1 MSTVLPAAPAA
12 AGGAVETVYRPA
24 APVDVRSTLS
34 VLGRGPHDP
43 TTRWDA
49 GGVWR
54 TFRTPAGAATVRI
67 HYPGAD
73 GSVRA
78 TAWGPGAEWAIDAVP
93 ALLGRDDDWDGL
105 DVSRTPLLHDSR
117 RRNVGLKLSSTN
129 RLLEALL
136 PAIIEQRV
144 TSLEAYRSWARLLR
158 WFGEPAPGPAPEG
171 MRVVPTVAQWRGIP
185 SWDWHRAGVDPGR
198 ARTAQAALAVAASL
212 ERAVAR
218 AAGQAD
224 AGDGAARGGAAGD
237 AAARDAAARDA
248 AAPDAAARALQTIPG
263 IGPWT
268 AAEALQRATGDPD
281 IVSVGDYHLAH
292 YVGEALTGQR
302 VDDDGMLELLAP
314 WAGHRQRVI
323 RLILASGHRFERR
336 GPRITLQDHRW
347 H

>member
-1 MSTVLPAAPAA
+1 MSTVLPAAPASA
-12 AGGAVETVYRPA
+12 DAVETVYRPA
-24 APVDVRSTLS
+24 SPVDVRSTLS

-67 HYPGAD
+67 HYPAAD

-105 DVSRTPLLHDSR
+105 DVSGTPLLHDSR
-117 RRNVGLKLSSTN
+117 RRNAGLKLSSTN

-136 PAIIEQRV
+136 PAVIEQRV

-218 AAGQAD
+218 AVGPS
-224 AGDGAARGGAAGD
+224 AARDGAAGD
-237 AAARDAAARDA
+237 AAAR
-248 AAPDAAARALQTIPG
+248 DAAARALQTIPG

-268 AAEALQRATGDPD
+268 AAETLQRATGDPD

-323 RLILASGHRFERR
+323 RLILASGHQFERR

>member
-24 APVDVRSTLS
+24 TPVDVRSTLS

-67 HYPGAD
+67 RYPAAD
-73 GSVRA
+73 GGIRA

-105 DVSRTPLLHDSR
+105 DVSGTPLLHDSR
-117 RRNVGLKLSSTN
+117 RRNDGLRLSSTN
-129 RLLEALL
+129 RLIEALL
-136 PAIIEQRV
+136 PAVIEQRV

-158 WFGEPAPGPAPEG
+158 WFGEVAPGPAPEG
-171 MRVVPTVAQWRGIP
+171 MRVVPTVAQWRGVP

-198 ARTAQAALAVAASL
+198 ARTAQAALVVAASL
-212 ERAVAR
+212 ERAVER
-218 AAGQAD
+218 AEKRED
-224 AGDGAARGGAAGD
+224 
-237 AAARDAAARDA
+237 
-248 AAPDAAARALQTIPG
+248 AARALQTIPG

-268 AAEALQRATGDPD
+268 AAETLQRTTGDPD